1 MGVTILED
9 GTIVV
14 CSKTGV
20 LMAARVDGKGG
31 FVLMDTLAL
40 GDFTR
45 TSNNEVSNSISS
57 DGQGIFIVTQ
67 REMCRVDFNPK
78 TGMLEVA
85 PSLPPSLP
93 PRLAMY
99 PRGDGEV
106 FCLI

>member
-20 LMAARVDGKGG
+20 LMAARADGKGG

-45 TSNNEVSNSISS
+45 TSNNEVSNSIAA
-57 DGQGIFIVTQ
+57 DGQGVFVVTQ
-67 REMCRVDFNPK
+67 REMCRVDFNPL
-78 TGMLEVA
+78 TGTTSA
-85 PSLPPSLP
+85 S
-93 PRLAMY
+93 
-99 PRGDGEV
+99 
-106 FCLI
+106 